1 MHGSMKAHANCEPRS
16 HAGIQVSQEDSFTS
30 RHSISTGHFVITSF
44 HQSSHLLHLPRILF
58 SSSLRNRG
66 RAVWFEVIHSEGSLL
81 ALSFPPPP
89 PLPPPLSPVSLLF
102 SCQLGV
108 AEGMEAQKNA
118 QQMKWMMRVMAVG
131 MVPLSATF
139 PKVCGRMATY
149 VSRFAVRLVSR
160 FAGQSARR

>member
-1 MHGSMKAHANCEPRS
+1 MPTVKHAVMLAFRCLKIHSLVGTLSPLDIS
-16 HAGIQVSQEDSFTS
+16 LSPPFT
-30 RHSISTGHFVITSF
+30 RAPTYYTC
-44 HQSSHLLHLPRILF
+44 LRILF
-58 SSSLRNRG
+58 SSSLCDRG
-66 RAVWFEVIHSEGSLL
+66 RALWFEVIYSEGSFLHSNPPRLHSFCIPL
-81 ALSFPPPP
+81 A
-89 PLPPPLSPVSLLF
+89 PLPLPVSLLF
-102 SCQLGV
+102 PCQLGV